1 MRKLI
6 FALSAVFGFGML
18 SAQTTFDME
27 LGLVSPTTTVTGGV
41 PFTFEVSITNN
52 GPGTIPAGDTIF
64 FAPLFG
70 GSPLQNQNGDPVIY
84 GNILSAALAPAQ
96 SVNFNRQINVNGG
109 QSGNIDVCGIIVAH
123 FGAAAGGELD
133 SSNWQDCNA
142 ITYTSTVSVSEY
154 VFQNTEDKSYF
165 ANGTLYINVEGLL
178 DADRI
183 NYEVINLAGQV
194 IQNGAVKAEGHNA
207 RQEVALRN
215 MPAGVYIVRIND
227 GANFNSTR
235 KIMVN

>member
-1 MRKLI
+1 MKKLL
-6 FALSAVFGFGML
+6 FALTAVFGFSAL

-70 GSPLQNQNGDPVIY
+70 GSALQDANGNPVVY
-84 GNILSAALAPAQ
+84 GNILQSALGANQ
-96 SVNFNRQINVNGG
+96 SVNFTRPLNVNGG
-109 QSGNIDVCGIIVAH
+109 QSGTLNVCGIIVAH
-123 FGAAAGGELD
+123 YGAAAGGELD
-133 SSNWQDCNA
+133 STNWEDCSQ
-142 ITYTSTVSVSEY
+142 ITYTSTVSVADY

-165 ANGTLYINVEGLL
+165 SNGILFINVENLL
-178 DADRI
+178 ESDRI
-183 NYEVINLAGQV
+183 NYDIINLAGQV
-194 IQNGAVKAEGHNA
+194 VQNGVVVANGSNA
-207 RQEVALRN
+207 REEVALRN
-215 MPAGVYIVRIND
+215 VPAGVYIVRIND

-235 KIMVN
+235 KIMVH

>member
-1 MRKLI
+1 MKKLL
-6 FALSAVFGFGML
+6 FALTAVFGFSAL

-70 GSPLQNQNGDPVIY
+70 GSTLVDQNGNPVVY
-84 GNILSAALAPAQ
+84 GNILQSALGANQ
-96 SVNFNRQINVNGG
+96 SVNFSRNLNVNGG
-109 QSGNIDVCGIIVAH
+109 QSGTLNVCGVIVAH
-123 FGAAAGGELD
+123 WGAAAGGELD
-133 SSNWQDCNA
+133 SSNWQDCNQ
-142 ITYTSTVSVSEY
+142 IVYTSTVSVADY

-165 ANGTLYINVEGLL
+165 ANGTLFINVEGLL
-178 DADRI
+178 ESDRI
-183 NYEVINLAGQV
+183 NYDIINLAGQV
-194 IQNGAVKAEGHNA
+194 VQNGVVVANGSNA
-207 RQEVALRN
+207 REEVALRN
-215 MPAGVYIVRIND
+215 VPAGVYIIRIND

-235 KIMVN
+235 KIMVH